1 MNDKITIYPNYLGG
15 EVKIPPSKSMAHR
28 YIIGAALS
36 DQEVIVKNIEASKD
50 IEATLEVM
58 YNLGVEFYRVAADDG
73 TLTLIVEGHGSDFKL
88 VNKYFSCNESGSTL
102 RFLIP
107 LLLLFNEEVVI
118 DGHGKLGERPL
129 DVYYDIMKEQGI
141 AYSNNEGRLPLTLE
155 GKRKILQP
163 GLFRVRG
170 DISSQ
175 FITGLLYALPLL
187 DGDSVIEMTTTLE
200 SRPYIDLTIKAL
212 ADFDIKIEIEDYKV
226 FRIPGN
232 QKYSSGVYEVEGDYS
247 QLAFFAVAG
256 AIGNKEIRCT
266 GLDRH
271 SLQGDKA
278 ILDIMKRMGAEIDE
292 IAGGFVFKPSKT
304 KGCEIDIKECPD
316 LVPALCVLASLSE
329 GETRIIN
336 GERLKIKE
344 SNRLESTPK
353 ELIKLGAD
361 IVIGEDSL
369 TIKGVEGF
377 SGGEVD
383 SWNDHR
389 VAMSLGVA
397 SQRADGPLV
406 LTGSGSV
413 AKSYPRFWSDFVKL
427 GGKISE

>member
-1 MNDKITIYPNYLGG
+1 MNDKITIYPGYLGG

-36 DQEVIVKNIEASKD
+36 DQEVIIKNIEASKD

-58 YNLGVEFYRVAADDG
+58 SNLGVDFYRVAEDDG
-73 TLTLIVEGHGSDFKL
+73 TLTLVVEGKGKNFRL
-88 VNKYFSCNESGSTL
+88 RNKVFNCNESGSTL

-107 LLLLFNEEVVI
+107 LLLLFNEEVMVK
-118 DGHGKLGERPL
+118 GKGKLGERPL
-129 DVYYDIMKEQGI
+129 DVYYEIMKEQGI
-141 AYSNNEGRLPLTLE
+141 GYSTDEGRLPLVLE
-155 GKRKILQP
+155 AGRKLLQP
-163 GLFRVRG
+163 GHFKVRG

-187 DGDSVIEMTTTLE
+187 DGDSIIEMTTTLE
-200 SRPYIDLTIKAL
+200 SRPYIDLTLKAL
-212 ADFDIKIEIEDYKV
+212 ADFDVLIEHEDYRV
-226 FRIPGN
+226 FKIGGN

-256 AIGNKEIRCT
+256 AIGNKEIICS

-271 SLQGDKA
+271 SLQGDRV
-278 ILDIMKRMGAEIDE
+278 IIDIMKEMGADIEEIT
-292 IAGGFVFKPSKT
+292 GGFLFRPSRT
-304 KGCEIDIKECPD
+304 KGTVIDIRECPD
-316 LVPALCVLASLSE
+316 LVPALSVLASLSE

-344 SNRLESTPK
+344 SNRLESTSK
-353 ELIKLGAD
+353 ELIKMGAN
-361 IVIGEDSL
+361 IEIGEDSL
-369 TIKGVEGF
+369 TITGVDGF
-377 SGGEVD
+377 SGGAVD

-389 VAMSLGVA
+389 VAMSLGIA
-397 SQRADGPLV
+397 SQRALGPLV
-406 LTGSGSV
+406 LTGANSV

>member
-1 MNDKITIYPNYLGG
+1 MNDKITIYPKSLGG

-36 DQEVIVKNIEASKD
+36 EQEVIVKNIEASKD
-50 IEATLEVM
+50 IEATLQVM
-58 YNLGVEFYRVAADDG
+58 YNLGVNFYRVAEDDG
-73 TLTLIVEGHGSDFKL
+73 TLTLVINGSGKNFKL
-88 VNKYFSCNESGSTL
+88 RNKVFNCNESGSTL

-107 LLLLFNEEVVI
+107 LLLLFSDEVIVE
-118 DGHGKLGERPL
+118 GKGKLGERPL
-129 DVYYDIMKEQGI
+129 NVYYEIMQEQGI
-141 AYSNNEGRLPLTLE
+141 DFTNDQGKLPLVLE
-155 GKRKILQP
+155 SGRELLQP
-163 GLFRVRG
+163 GLFKVRG

-187 DGDSVIEMTTTLE
+187 EGDSVIEMTTTLE

-212 ADFDIKIEIEDYKV
+212 ADFDIMIENEDYRL
-226 FRIPGN
+226 FRIGGN

-256 AIGNKEIRCT
+256 AIGEQEIRCI

-271 SLQGDKA
+271 SLQGDKV
-278 ILDIMKRMGAEIDE
+278 IIDVMKEMGADITEIT
-292 IAGGFVFKPSKT
+292 GGYSFKPSKT
-304 KGCEIDIKECPD
+304 RGTVIDIKECPD
-316 LVPALCVLASLSE
+316 LVPALSVLASLSF

-344 SNRLESTPK
+344 SNRLESTSK
-353 ELIKLGAD
+353 ELMKMGAN
-361 IVIGEDSL
+361 ILIGEDSL
-369 TIKGVEGF
+369 TITGVDYF
-377 SGGEVD
+377 SGGAVD

-397 SQRADGPLV
+397 SQRALEPLV
-406 LTGSGSV
+406 LTGAGSV

>member
-1 MNDKITIYPNYLGG
+1 MNDKITIHPGYLGG

-36 DQEVIVKNIEASKD
+36 DQEVIIKNIEASKD

-58 YNLGVEFYRVAADDG
+58 NNLGVDFYRIAEDDG
-73 TLTLIVEGHGSDFKL
+73 TLTLVVEGNGKNFKL
-88 VNKYFSCNESGSTL
+88 RNKIFNCNESGSTL

-107 LLLLFNEEVVI
+107 LLLLFNEEVIVE
-118 DGHGKLGERPL
+118 GKGKLGERPL
-129 DVYYDIMKEQGI
+129 DVYYEIMKEQGI
-141 AYSNNEGRLPLTLE
+141 EYSNDQGRLPLVLS
-155 GKRKILQP
+155 GGRQLLQP
-163 GLFRVRG
+163 GHFKVRG

-187 DGDSVIEMTTTLE
+187 DGDSTIEMTTTLE
-200 SRPYIDLTIKAL
+200 SRPYVDLTIKAL
-212 ADFDIKIEIEDYKV
+212 ADFDVVIEHEDYRI
-226 FRIPGN
+226 FRIYGN

-256 AIGNKEIRCT
+256 AIGDKEIRCI

-271 SLQGDKA
+271 SLQGDRV
-278 ILDIMKRMGAEIDE
+278 IIDIMKEMGADIEEIT
-292 IAGGFVFKPSKT
+292 GGFVSRPSKT
-304 KGCEIDIKECPD
+304 RGTVIDIRECPD
-316 LVPALCVLASLSE
+316 LVPALSVLASLSE

-344 SNRLESTPK
+344 SNRLESTSK
-353 ELIKLGAD
+353 ELIKMGAN
-361 IVIGEDSL
+361 ILIGEDSL
-369 TIKGVEGF
+369 TINGVAGF
-377 SGGEVD
+377 SGGAVD

-397 SQRADGPLV
+397 SQRSLEPMV
-406 LTGSGSV
+406 LTGANSV

>member
-1 MNDKITIYPNYLGG
+1 MSDKITIYPGYLGG

-36 DQEVIVKNIEASKD
+36 DQEVQIKNIEASKD
-50 IEATLEVM
+50 IEATLQVM
-58 YNLGVEFYRVAADDG
+58 SNLGVDFYRVAEDDG
-73 TLTLIVEGHGSDFKL
+73 TLTLVVEGKGRNFKL
-88 VNKYFSCNESGSTL
+88 RNKVFNCNESGSTL

-107 LLLLFNEEVVI
+107 LLLLFNEEVIVE
-118 DGHGKLGERPL
+118 GKGKLGERPL
-129 DVYYDIMKEQGI
+129 DIYYEIMKEQGI
-141 AYSNNEGRLPLTLE
+141 EFSNDEGRLPLVLS
-155 GKRKILQP
+155 GGRKLLQP
-163 GLFRVRG
+163 GHFKVRG

-187 DGDSVIEMTTTLE
+187 DGDSIIEMTTTLE
-200 SRPYIDLTIKAL
+200 SRPYVDLTIKAL
-212 ADFDIKIEIEDYKV
+212 ADFDILIEHEDY
-226 FRIPGN
+226 RIFKIIGN

-266 GLDRH
+266 GLDRN
-271 SLQGDKA
+271 SLQGDRV
-278 ILDIMKRMGAEIDE
+278 IIDIMKEMGALVEEIT
-292 IAGGFVFKPSKT
+292 GGYLFKPSRT
-304 KGCEIDIKECPD
+304 RGAVIDIRECPD
-316 LVPALCVLASLSE
+316 LVPALSVLASLSE

-344 SNRLESTPK
+344 SNRLESTSK
-353 ELIKLGAD
+353 ELIKMGAN
-361 IVIGEDSL
+361 IEIGEDSL
-369 TIKGVEGF
+369 TIRGVTGF
-377 SGGEVD
+377 RGGEVD

-397 SQRADGPLV
+397 SQRAIEPLV
-406 LTGSGSV
+406 LTGAGSV